1 LPIIGMITCLYL
13 VTPISGRDVAQYVV
27 AGWLLLAGGALFG
40 ISIMINRRLVVTPT
54 STGRTDE
61 FRKVAE

>member
-1 LPIIGMITCLYL
+1 M
-13 VTPISGRDVAQYVV
+13 SGRIVAQYVV

-40 ISIMINRRLVVTPT
+40 ISIMINRRLVVKPT